1 MTLTPASNPTSG
13 TERVHTRTRAEQ
25 KLVVRDKEMVPTVL
39 VRAMFI
45 LCVCVLIIVSYARLT
60 DRPLSAMPPTVEDVP
75 VVTDRYIRIYGELN
89 GSARV
94 FDADGSLI
102 ASFSPEEGGFIAGV
116 YRVLERERGAVGADA
131 SDPIRL
137 VRFADGRVSLRDD
150 ITDFRAELVGFG
162 ADNEAAF
169 ARLLEE

>member
-1 MTLTPASNPTSG
+1 MTLTPAKARIYN
-13 TERVHTRTRAEQ
+13 RTPAEE
-25 KLVVRDKEMVPTVL
+25 KLVERDKEMVPVVL

-60 DRPLSAMPPTVEDVP
+60 DRPLSATAPTVEEVP
-75 VVTDRYIRIYGELN
+75 IVTERLVRIYGELN

-94 FDADGSLI
+94 LDVDGNVI
-102 ASFSPEEGGFIAGV
+102 ATFAQDEGGFIAGV
-116 YRVLERERGAVGADA
+116 SRVLERERGAVGAMA
-131 SDPIRL
+131 SDPIRV
-137 VRFADGRVSLRDD
+137 VRFADGRIGLRDD
-150 ITDFRAELVGFG
+150 LTDFRAELVGFG